1 MISLTTGDEVSLTP
15 EPESSPEL
23 TKRSWF
29 GTLMGSERDETYTIL
44 VKGKPL
50 ASVKADL
57 IHAFLSVIS
66 RHQYNNSKRNQK
78 SRKNQETNKKT
89 RIIELLFSINRVQIA
104 DLNHSVA
111 SPMSFKV
118 EYRRGTS
125 GPAMFQR
132 HVRFNVDIAAIGQ
145 HEAKGERCAEID
157 ILYAVTFVLIAGN
170 KTELL

>member
-1 MISLTTGDEVSLTP
+1 MLIMLPKKNVDSLQSSLVD
-15 EPESSPEL
+15 
-23 TKRSWF
+23 
-29 GTLMGSERDETYTIL
+29 M
-44 VKGKPL
+44 
-50 ASVKADL
+50 
-57 IHAFLSVIS
+57 
-66 RHQYNNSKRNQK
+66 
-78 SRKNQETNKKT
+78 
-89 RIIELLFSINRVQIA
+89 VQIA

-145 HEAKGERCAEID
+145 HENKGERCPEVD

-170 KTELL
+170 SFEAASQVTYW

>member
-1 MISLTTGDEVSLTP
+1 MFAQLP
-15 EPESSPEL
+15 Y
-23 TKRSWF
+23 F
-29 GTLMGSERDETYTIL
+29 
-44 VKGKPL
+44 
-50 ASVKADL
+50 
-57 IHAFLSVIS
+57 
-66 RHQYNNSKRNQK
+66 
-78 SRKNQETNKKT
+78 
-89 RIIELLFSINRVQIA
+89 QIA

-145 HEAKGERCAEID
+145 HENKAEKAVELD

-170 KTELL
+170 DIMAMRC